1 MATTSFFLKENNPKQ
16 NRPTLIFLSFSYDGK
31 RMRISTQEKIH
42 AKNWNQNDQRA
53 RKTETG
59 WQELNDRL
67 NKIEEDYQKA
77 YRILKSINKKIT
89 PEALTEKVDEIN
101 GVVNKDN
108 KTFMGFIKEYI
119 ETAVFKVKQG
129 TIKSYKTTQSVLT
142 KYQMHRNKRIDF
154 DHIDLNFYDDFIRYL
169 SLQLDYS
176 ANTIGKH
183 IKNIKVFMTE
193 ATNRGL
199 NNNFDY
205 LKKGFK
211 VFKEDIDNIY
221 LTEDEIKILF
231 HLDLNNNEKLSYTRD
246 LFIVGCYTGLRFS
259 DFSQIKKESIRNG
272 MISLRTQKTN
282 ELVTIPVHPM
292 VDDIMKKYKGVFSNS
307 LPPAFANQVM
317 NRNLKELGKLAQLNE
332 GVIISKTIGGKKIN
346 QTFKK
351 RELITTHTARRSFA
365 TNLYLQE
372 FPAISIMKITGHK
385 SEKNFMNY
393 IKMTPH
399 QNAEKLRKHWE
410 LIYKK
415 NAA

>member
-1 MATTSFFLKENNPKQ
+1 
-16 NRPTLIFLSFSYDGK
+16 
-31 RMRISTQEKIH
+31 
-42 AKNWNQNDQRA
+42 
-53 RKTETG
+53 
-59 WQELNDRL
+59 
-67 NKIEEDYQKA
+67 
-77 YRILKSINKKIT
+77 
-89 PEALTEKVDEIN
+89 
-101 GVVNKDN
+101 
-108 KTFMGFIKEYI
+108 
-119 ETAVFKVKQG
+119 
-129 TIKSYKTTQSVLT
+129 
-142 KYQMHRNKRIDF
+142 
-154 DHIDLNFYDDFIRYL
+154 
-169 SLQLDYS
+169 
-176 ANTIGKH
+176 
-183 IKNIKVFMTE
+183 
-193 ATNRGL
+193 
-199 NNNFDY
+199 
-205 LKKGFK
+205 
-211 VFKEDIDNIY
+211 
-221 LTEDEIKILF
+221 
-231 HLDLNNNEKLSYTRD
+231 
-246 LFIVGCYTGLRFS
+246 
-259 DFSQIKKESIRNG
+259 

-292 VDDIMKKYKGVFSNS
+292 VDDIMKKYKGVFANS

-415 NAA
+415 DAA